1 VTAAELHREERD
13 GLAVVGTL
21 PERGVRCVPV
31 SQRAARAWV
40 TATHR
45 CLSAPRGDLWRT
57 ALAVDGSIAAIG
69 IAGRPCR
76 MLQDGM
82 TAEFTRIASTAE
94 VGVNAC
100 SRLYGALRRAGQA
113 LGYRRFVTYTL
124 EHEAGTSL
132 RAAGFYD
139 DGLTDGGEWNCPS
152 RPRAAAEQPGRKR
165 RWIWPGRDSG
175 LWDHKASGLAMTQD
189 GQRTKGLPSTV
200 SR

>member
-1 VTAAELHREERD
+1 MPGETMNAEEQLQPAGH
-13 GLAVVGTL
+13 GLL
-21 PERGVRCVPV
+21 ERGVRCVPV

-45 CLSAPRGDLWRT
+45 HLKAPRGDLWRT
-57 ALAVDGSIAAIG
+57 SLHVDGQLVAIG

-76 MLQDGM
+76 MLQNGV

-94 VGVNAC
+94 VAVNAC

-124 EHEAGTSL
+124 EHEPGTSL
-132 RAAGFYD
+132 KAAGFHD
-139 DGLTDGGEWNCPS
+139 DGLTDGGEWDRPS

-175 LWDHKASGLAMTQD
+175 LWDDHQASN
-189 GQRTKGLPSTV
+189 
-200 SR
+200 